1 MGSELAPLRRL
12 VGLSVAFALLYL
24 ASPGSVWAGGAWP
37 CALAAMVLWA
47 RTASRPGRRAF
58 LIDWVCGTAV
68 WSAICWWNALVFWA
82 ILLAIGP
89 TLGLFTAV
97 QGAALR
103 RFARRLPLAIGA
115 PLAWLLFET
124 VRAQFSPPFGFPWMR
139 LGAHLHD
146 ASWINGSARVWG
158 TGGLSFVLAA
168 LGGLGADVWNACAGL
183 PGAASEPSDGTEPA
197 RWKWRAPGWPALAGG
212 LAPLVLG
219 VVFALAVPAPE
230 MVDGP
235 RILLVQPAIP
245 QARKMAGNA
254 PHLDFETSV
263 KLTRDSLAEARKA
276 GEPPPDL
283 VAWGETMLRAYV
295 IDPELPAAM
304 QSGTRVDPWWGR
316 FNLEYVLGYQE
327 EEHEWVDGELFGV
340 GRRGLV
346 GVLPAGTAFT
356 CGAEHLFPL
365 DGRVRRKNAVFVWQG
380 PGVPT
385 GGPASKRHLVP
396 GAETMLGLEQ
406 IGWVRDVIYAVA
418 GYVPDLVSG
427 ADDAEALEFTA
438 RDGRKF
444 RFGVSV
450 CFDNAFDDPYT
461 EPLRRGD
468 LDFHAVFSNE
478 AWFRDSQEADQMIA
492 FSRLIAI
499 ATGRSLVRATNSGIT
514 TVIAPDGR
522 ELGRVRVGDKDREVP
537 GTLRVTVPVPAGSR
551 SALFEVWPPGEAAA
565 DSTTPF
571 VRLEYGWIALWTL
584 VPLAVLALLFKSG
597 ARPAP

>member
-1 MGSELAPLRRL
+1 
-12 VGLSVAFALLYL
+12 
-24 ASPGSVWAGGAWP
+24 
-37 CALAAMVLWA
+37 
-47 RTASRPGRRAF
+47 
-58 LIDWVCGTAV
+58 VCGTLV
-68 WSAICWWNALVFWA
+68 WSGICWWNALVYWA
-82 ILLAIGP
+82 ILLSIGP
-89 TLGLFTAV
+89 TLGLYTAV

-115 PLAWLLFET
+115 PLAWLLIET
-124 VRAQFSPPFGFPWMR
+124 IRSQFAPPFGFPWMR
-139 LGAHLHD
+139 LGTHLHD
-146 ASWINGSARVWG
+146 AGWINGSARVWG

-168 LGGLGADVWNACAGL
+168 LGGLGADVWNACAGR
-183 PGAASEPSDGTEPA
+183 PGAPPEEREG
-197 RWKWRAPGWPALAGG
+197 WKWRSPGWPALAAG
-212 LAPLVLG
+212 LVPLALG
-219 VVFALAVPAPE
+219 VVFAIAVPVPE

-245 QARKMAGNA
+245 QARKMAGND
-254 PHLDFETSV
+254 PHLDFRTSL

-276 GEPPPDL
+276 GEPTPDL

-304 QSGTRVDPWWGR
+304 QSGTRVDPWWGK
-316 FNLEYVLGYQE
+316 FNLEYVLAYQE
-327 EEHEWVDGELFGV
+327 QEHEWVDGELFGA
-340 GRRGLV
+340 GKRGQV
-346 GVLPAGTAFT
+346 GVLPSGTAFT

-365 DGRVRRKNAVFVWQG
+365 DGRVRRKNAAFVWQG
-380 PGVPT
+380 PGKPT

-406 IGWVRDVIYAVA
+406 IAWVRDVIYSVA

-427 ADDAEALEFTA
+427 ADDAAALSFTA

-478 AWFRDSQEADQMIA
+478 AWFLQSQEADQMIA

-522 ELGRVRVGDKDREVP
+522 ELGRVKVGDQDREVA
-537 GTLRVTVPVPAGSR
+537 GTLRVTVPVPAGGE
-551 SALFEVWPPGEAAA
+551 SAVFEVSPPVDGAEREA
-565 DSTTPF
+565 TPF
-571 VRLEYGWIALWTL
+571 VRLEYAWIALWL
-584 VPLAVLALLFKSG
+584 GLPLAVLALLFKTG
-597 ARPAP
+597 AARSA